1 LGAFSFSYICF
12 MAKTMGASVVTVY
25 EAVRDLANK
34 DQQGFVTDNE
44 FNSFA
49 RLAQLNIFNGLF
61 DELKDS
67 KRLSRNHFN
76 PTRDK
81 DRRKR
86 ILEDLSSFST
96 SATILKSSG
105 VFNMTAASSADMSRI
120 ISINTAGSVLLD
132 QSTTI
137 PIEICYDEEKI
148 ERILISNIS
157 SPTEE
162 FPVALVSD
170 DIHVFP
176 TSINKI
182 KVRYYRYP
190 MGRSSTGVTSTTP
203 VTYTT
208 GSSSPTLID
217 FELPEHY
224 VSDLVYEIARMI
236 GVNLRDS
243 DVITYTGQEMASKKQ
258 AETL

>member
-1 LGAFSFSYICF
+1 
-12 MAKTMGASVVTVY
+12 MAKTMGASVVAVY

-34 DQQGFVTDNE
+34 DQQGFVSDNE

-49 RLAQLNIFNGLF
+49 RIAQLNIFNGLF

-67 KRLSRNHFN
+67 KRLSRSGFN
-76 PTRDK
+76 PNRDK

-86 ILEDLSSFST
+86 VLEDLSAFST
-96 SATILKSSG
+96 TDTVTKSSG
-105 VFNMTAASSADMSRI
+105 VFSVTAASGADMARI
-120 ISINTAGSVLLD
+120 ISISTAGSILLD
-132 QSTTI
+132 QSTTK

-148 ERILISNIS
+148 ERILISTIS
-157 SPTEE
+157 APTED

-176 TSINKI
+176 TTINKI

-190 MGRSSTGVTSTTP
+190 MGRSSTGATSTTP

-208 GSSSPTLID
+208 GASSPTLID

-224 VSDLVYEIARMI
+224 TSDLVYEIARMI
-236 GVNLRDS
+236 GINLRDNS
-243 DVITYTGQEMASKKQ
+243 VSQFAGEELAGIKQ
-258 AETL
+258 SETL

>member
-1 LGAFSFSYICF
+1 

-34 DQQGFVTDNE
+34 DQQGFVTDTE

-67 KRLSRNHFN
+67 KRLSRSAFN
-76 PTRDK
+76 PNRDK

-86 ILEDLSSFST
+86 VLEDLSAFST
-96 SATILKSSG
+96 STTVTKASG
-105 VFNMTAASSADMSRI
+105 VFNMTAGSSADMSRI
-120 ISINTAGSVLLD
+120 ISISTAGNILLD
-132 QSTTI
+132 QSTTK

-148 ERILISNIS
+148 ERILISTIS
-157 SPTEE
+157 APTED
-162 FPVALVSD
+162 FPVALISD

-190 MGRSSTGVTSTTP
+190 MGRTSAGETSTTA
-203 VTYTT
+203 VTFTT
-208 GSSSPTLID
+208 SGSSID

-224 VSDLVYEIARMI
+224 TSDLIYEIARMI
-236 GVNLRDS
+236 GINLRDGAVS
-243 DVITYTGQEMASKKQ
+243 QYAGEELAGIKQ
-258 AETL
+258 SETL

>member
-1 LGAFSFSYICF
+1 

-34 DQQGFVTDNE
+34 DQQGFVSDNE

-67 KRLSRNHFN
+67 KRLSRSGFN
-76 PTRDK
+76 PNRDK

-86 ILEDLSSFST
+86 ILEDLSAFST
-96 SATILKSSG
+96 TDTVTKSSG
-105 VFNMTAASSADMSRI
+105 VFSMTGASGADMARI
-120 ISINTAGSVLLD
+120 ISISTAGSILLD
-132 QSTTI
+132 QSTTK

-148 ERILISNIS
+148 ERILISTIS
-157 SPTEE
+157 APTEE
-162 FPVALVSD
+162 FPVALISD

-176 TSINKI
+176 TTINKI

-190 MGRSSTGVTSTTP
+190 MGRSNTGATSDSA

-208 GSSSPTLID
+208 GGTSID

-224 VSDLVYEIARMI
+224 TSDLIYEIARMI
-236 GVNLRDS
+236 GINLRDNS
-243 DVITYTGQEMASKKQ
+243 VSQFAGEELAGIKQ
-258 AETL
+258 SETL

>member
-1 LGAFSFSYICF
+1 
-12 MAKTMGASVVTVY
+12 MAKTMGASVITVY

-34 DQQGFVTDNE
+34 DQQGFVTDDE

-67 KRLSRNHFN
+67 KRLSRSGFN
-76 PTRDK
+76 PNRDK

-86 ILEDLSSFST
+86 ILEDLSAFST
-96 SATILKSSG
+96 SATITKASG
-105 VFNMTAASSADMSRI
+105 VFNMTADNSSVDMSRI
-120 ISINTAGSVLLD
+120 ISISTAGSILLD
-132 QSTTI
+132 QSTTK

-148 ERILISNIS
+148 ERILISTIS
-157 SPTEE
+157 APTEE
-162 FPVALVSD
+162 FPVALISD

-190 MGRSSTGVTSTTP
+190 MGRSSTGATSDSA
-203 VTYTT
+203 VTYTNGGT
-208 GSSSPTLID
+208 SID

-224 VSDLVYEIARMI
+224 TSDLIYEIARMI
-236 GVNLRDS
+236 GVNLRDN
-243 DVITYTGQEMASKKQ
+243 DVISYTSQEMASKKQ
-258 AETL
+258 SETL

>member
-1 LGAFSFSYICF
+1 

-49 RLAQLNIFNGLF
+49 RLAQINIFNGLF

-67 KRLSRNHFN
+67 KRLSRSAFN
-76 PTRDK
+76 PNRDK

-86 ILEDLSSFST
+86 VLEDLSAFST
-96 SATILKSSG
+96 STTLTKASG
-105 VFNMTAASSADMSRI
+105 VFNMTAGSSADMSRI
-120 ISINTAGSVLLD
+120 ISISTAGNILLD
-132 QSTTI
+132 QSTTK

-148 ERILISNIS
+148 ERILISTIS
-157 SPTEE
+157 APTED
-162 FPVALVSD
+162 FPVALISD

-176 TSINKI
+176 TTINKI

-190 MGRSSTGVTSTTP
+190 MGRTSTGETSDSA

-208 GSSSPTLID
+208 GGTSID

-224 VSDLVYEIARMI
+224 TSDLIYEMARMI
-236 GVNLRDS
+236 GINLRDGAFS
-243 DVITYTGQEMASKKQ
+243 QYAGEELAGIKQ
-258 AETL
+258 SETL

>member
-1 LGAFSFSYICF
+1 MVA
-12 MAKTMGASVVTVY
+12 VY

-34 DQQGFVTDNE
+34 DQQGFVSDNE

-67 KRLSRNHFN
+67 KRLSKSGFN
-76 PTRDK
+76 PNRDK

-86 ILEDLSSFST
+86 ILEDLSAFST
-96 SATILKSSG
+96 SATITKASG
-105 VFNMTAASSADMSRI
+105 VFNMTADNSSVDMSRI
-120 ISINTAGSVLLD
+120 ISISTAGSILLD
-132 QSTTI
+132 QSTTK
-137 PIEICYDEEKI
+137 PIQICYDEEKI
-148 ERILISNIS
+148 ERILISTIS
-157 SPTEE
+157 APTEE
-162 FPVALVSD
+162 FPVALISD

-190 MGRSSTGVTSTTP
+190 MGRSSTGATSDSA
-203 VTYTT
+203 VTYTNGGT
-208 GSSSPTLID
+208 SID

-224 VSDLVYEIARMI
+224 TSDLIYEIARMI
-236 GVNLRDS
+236 GVNLRDN
-243 DVITYTGQEMASKKQ
+243 DVISYTSQEMASKKQ
-258 AETL
+258 SETL

>member
-1 LGAFSFSYICF
+1 
-12 MAKTMGASVVTVY
+12 VVAVY

-34 DQQGFVTDNE
+34 DQQGFVSDNE

-67 KRLSRNHFN
+67 KRLSKSGFN
-76 PTRDK
+76 PNRDK

-86 ILEDLSSFST
+86 ILEDLSAFST
-96 SATILKSSG
+96 SATITKASG
-105 VFNMTAASSADMSRI
+105 VFNMTADNSSVDMSRI
-120 ISINTAGSVLLD
+120 ISISTAGSILLD
-132 QSTTI
+132 QSTTK
-137 PIEICYDEEKI
+137 PIQICYDEEKI
-148 ERILISNIS
+148 ERILISTIS
-157 SPTEE
+157 APTEE
-162 FPVALVSD
+162 FPVALISD

-190 MGRSSTGVTSTTP
+190 MGRSSTGATSDSA
-203 VTYTT
+203 VTYTNGGT
-208 GSSSPTLID
+208 SID

-224 VSDLVYEIARMI
+224 TSDLIYEIARMI
-236 GVNLRDS
+236 GVNLRDN
-243 DVITYTGQEMASKKQ
+243 DVISYTSQEMASKKQ
-258 AETL
+258 SETL

>member
-1 LGAFSFSYICF
+1 
-12 MAKTMGASVVTVY
+12 MTVY

-67 KRLSRNHFN
+67 KRLSRSAFN
-76 PTRDK
+76 PNRDK

-86 ILEDLSSFST
+86 VLEDLSAFST
-96 SATILKSSG
+96 SATLTKASG
-105 VFNMTAASSADMSRI
+105 VFNMTAGSSADMSRI
-120 ISINTAGSVLLD
+120 ISISTAGSILLD
-132 QSTTI
+132 QSTTK

-148 ERILISNIS
+148 ERILISTIS
-157 SPTEE
+157 APTED
-162 FPVALVSD
+162 FPVALISD

-190 MGRSSTGVTSTTP
+190 MGRTSTGETSTTP

-217 FELPEHY
+217 FEFPEHY
-224 VSDLVYEIARMI
+224 TSDLIYEIARMI
-236 GVNLRDS
+236 GINLRDGAVS
-243 DVITYTGQEMASKKQ
+243 QYAGEELAGIKQ
-258 AETL
+258 SETL

>member
-1 LGAFSFSYICF
+1 
-12 MAKTMGASVVTVY
+12 MTVY

-67 KRLSRNHFN
+67 KRLSRSAFN
-76 PTRDK
+76 PNRDK

-86 ILEDLSSFST
+86 VLEDLSAFST
-96 SATILKSSG
+96 STPLTKASG
-105 VFNMTAASSADMSRI
+105 VFNMTAGSSADMSRI
-120 ISINTAGSVLLD
+120 ISISTAGNILLD
-132 QSTTI
+132 QSTTK

-148 ERILISNIS
+148 ERILISTIS
-157 SPTEE
+157 APTED
-162 FPVALVSD
+162 FPVALISD

-176 TSINKI
+176 TTINKI

-190 MGRSSTGVTSTTP
+190 MGRTSTGETSDSA

-208 GSSSPTLID
+208 GGTSID

-224 VSDLVYEIARMI
+224 TSDLIYEIARMI
-236 GVNLRDS
+236 GVNLRDGA
-243 DVITYTGQEMASKKQ
+243 VVQYAGEERASIKQ
-258 AETL
+258 SETL

>member
-1 LGAFSFSYICF
+1 
-12 MAKTMGASVVTVY
+12 MAKTMGASVVAVY

-34 DQQGFVTDNE
+34 DQQGFVSDNE

-67 KRLSRNHFN
+67 KRLSRSGFN
-76 PTRDK
+76 PNRDK

-86 ILEDLSSFST
+86 ILEDLSAFST
-96 SATILKSSG
+96 TDTVTKSSG
-105 VFNMTAASSADMSRI
+105 VLSMTDASGADMARI
-120 ISINTAGSVLLD
+120 ISISTAGSILLD
-132 QSTTI
+132 QSTTK

-148 ERILISNIS
+148 ERILISTIS
-157 SPTEE
+157 APTED

-176 TSINKI
+176 TTINKI

-190 MGRSSTGVTSTTP
+190 MGRSSTGATSTTP

-208 GSSSPTLID
+208 GASSPTLID

-224 VSDLVYEIARMI
+224 TSDLVYEIARMI
-236 GVNLRDS
+236 GINLRDNS
-243 DVITYTGQEMASKKQ
+243 VSQFAGEELAGIKQ
-258 AETL
+258 SETL

>member
-1 LGAFSFSYICF
+1 

-49 RLAQLNIFNGLF
+49 RVAQLNIFNALF
-61 DELKDS
+61 DELKDA
-67 KRLSRNHFN
+67 RRMSRNTFN
-76 PTRDK
+76 PSRDK

-96 SATILKSSG
+96 SAVIAKSSE
-105 VFNMTAASSADMSRI
+105 VFNMTDDSGADMSRI
-120 ISINTAGSVLLD
+120 ISISTAGSIILD
-132 QSTTI
+132 VSTTT
-137 PIEICYDEEKI
+137 PIDICYDEEKI

-157 SPTEE
+157 APTED

-182 KVRYYRYP
+182 KVRYYRFP
-190 MGRSSTGVTSTTP
+190 MGRSSTGATSTTA

-208 GSSSPTLID
+208 SGSSID

-236 GVNLRDS
+236 GVNLRDN
-243 DVITYTGQEMASKKQ
+243 DVITYTGQEMTNKKQ

>member
-1 LGAFSFSYICF
+1 

-61 DELKDS
+61 NELKDS
-67 KRLSRNHFN
+67 KRLSRSGFN
-76 PTRDK
+76 PNRDK

-86 ILEDLSSFST
+86 VLEDLSAFST
-96 SATILKSSG
+96 STTLTKTSG
-105 VFNMTAASSADMSRI
+105 VFNMTAGSSADMSRI
-120 ISINTAGSVLLD
+120 ISISTAGNILLD
-132 QSTTI
+132 QSTTK

-148 ERILISNIS
+148 ERILISTIS
-157 SPTEE
+157 APTED
-162 FPVALVSD
+162 FPVALISD

-190 MGRSSTGVTSTTP
+190 MGRTSTGETSTTP

-224 VSDLVYEIARMI
+224 TSDLIYEIARMI
-236 GVNLRDS
+236 GINLRDGAVS
-243 DVITYTGQEMASKKQ
+243 QYAGWIVTGKQE
-258 AETL
+258 

>member
-1 LGAFSFSYICF
+1 
-12 MAKTMGASVVTVY
+12 MAKTMGASVVAVY

-34 DQQGFVTDNE
+34 DQQGFVSDNE

-67 KRLSRNHFN
+67 KRLSRSGFN
-76 PTRDK
+76 PNRDK

-86 ILEDLSSFST
+86 VLEDLSAFST
-96 SATILKSSG
+96 TDTVTKSSG
-105 VFNMTAASSADMSRI
+105 VFSMTDASGADMARI
-120 ISINTAGSVLLD
+120 ISISTAGSILLD
-132 QSTTI
+132 QSTTK

-148 ERILISNIS
+148 ERILISTIS
-157 SPTEE
+157 APTED

-176 TSINKI
+176 TTINKI

-190 MGRSSTGVTSTTP
+190 MGRSSTGATSTTP

-208 GSSSPTLID
+208 GASSPTLID

-224 VSDLVYEIARMI
+224 TSDLVYEIARMI
-236 GVNLRDS
+236 GINLRDNS
-243 DVITYTGQEMASKKQ
+243 VSQFAGEELAGIKQ
-258 AETL
+258 SETL